1 MARHMQVIL
10 VDDIDGET
18 ADETV
23 AFGLDGVDYQID
35 LSEDNAAALRDALAT
50 YVGSAR
56 RVGRKRGVKTGAGR
70 AASGDTAAI
79 RAWATENG
87 IAVSKRGRISADV
100 VAQYEAAHGK

>member
-23 AFGLDGVDYQID
+23 AFSLDGIEYQID
-35 LSEDNAAALRDALAT
+35 LSEDNAAALRDALAA
-50 YVGSAR
+50 YIDSAR
-56 RVGRKRGVKTGAGR
+56 RIGRKRGAKTGAGR
-70 AASGDTAAI
+70 AATGDTAAI

-87 IAVSKRGRISADV
+87 IAVSKRGRISAAV
-100 VAQYEAAHGK
+100 VAQYEAAHAK